1 MAKRKL
7 TQAELLRGVNQLIE
21 YPAVLLPV
29 KEGGFSVVFPN
40 FAKLTAY
47 GSKRE
52 QALQA
57 GQDMLSAH
65 LQGMVAEGD
74 TPPKPSDPAR
84 LIPDEDEPLGTE
96 LVSIKPDRKA
106 ILKRLGLEKN
116 KDKGLALAHLGR
128 LGK

>member
-1 MAKRKL
+1 MAGRKL
-7 TQAELLRGVNQLIE
+7 SKAELLRGVNELSE
-21 YPAVLLPV
+21 YPAVLVPV
-29 KEGGFSVVFPN
+29 KEGGYSVVFPN

-52 QALQA
+52 HAVQA
-57 GQDMLSAH
+57 GREMLSAH
-65 LQGMVAEGD
+65 LVGLVAEGEA
-74 TPPKPSDPAR
+74 PPRPSDPAR

-106 ILKRLGLEKN
+106 ILKRLGLEK
-116 KDKGLALAHLGR
+116 DQTRGLAMAHLGR

>member
-7 TQAELLRGVNQLIE
+7 TQAELLRGVNKLSE

-29 KEGGFSVVFPN
+29 HDGGFSVVFPN
-40 FAKLTAY
+40 FAKLTAF

-52 QALQA
+52 TALQA
-57 GQDMLSAH
+57 AQEELSAH
-65 LQGMVAEGD
+65 LQGLVAAGEE
-74 TPPKPSDPAR
+74 PPKPSDPAR

-96 LVSIKPDRKA
+96 LVSVKPDRKA
-106 ILKRLGLEKN
+106 ILKRLGLGKD

>member
-7 TQAELLRGVNQLIE
+7 TKAELLRAVSRLE
-21 YPAVLLPV
+21 SYPAVLLPV
-29 KEGGFSVVFPN
+29 PEGGFSVVFPN

-52 QALQA
+52 RALEA
-57 GQDMLSAH
+57 GREMLSAH
-65 LQGMVAEGD
+65 LHGLVAAGE
-74 TPPKPSDPAR
+74 TPPTPSDPDR

-96 LVSIKPDRKA
+96 MVNIKPDRKV
-106 ILKRLGLEKN
+106 ILKRLGLEKD
-116 KDKGLALAHLGR
+116 KDRGLAMASFGR